1 MPRHSSRQKTKPNPE
16 KPEFGV
22 IGKLEPG
29 IEPSVHAGVTV
40 MAQPLDLIL
49 HLQFATFEL
58 HDSQVIDRWMGQA
71 FGNFVFERLMSSL
84 QFRKVRLHRH
94 AVCLLNQWPSTI

>member
-1 MPRHSSRQKTKPNPE
+1 MPRLAPHKTKPNPE

-40 MAQPLDLIL
+40 MA
-49 HLQFATFEL
+49 
-58 HDSQVIDRWMGQA
+58 
-71 FGNFVFERLMSSL
+71 
-84 QFRKVRLHRH
+84 
-94 AVCLLNQWPSTI
+94 